1 MIWPWLLAEADTNS
15 IFGDSVVVFVQTLT
29 KSWPCLVPFLCTCL
43 WHLWNITLALKIPTY
58 LCISAATLI
67 TACRNFVDSWILF
80 VLWVIFLCL
89 PFSLTDRC
97 WGSND
102 VTLAK
107 EYTYKSPLSIK
118 PLIMIYVWEKKYSFG
133 VCQPSLSLS
142 RFKIILEP
150 VLHIFCDYLCR
161 IQSCFHAKILE
172 KLMPDQVR
180 LSLTSQRSR
189 CWREQPGR
197 GHYRQVHYHLPHYH
211 HHHHYY
217 HQKSLTRT
225 RQKRKSTQR
234 RFWSKIALF
243 APVYGAL
250 PSSSVWNGRRLETS
264 ASFIF
269 SGASFI
275 LATNTNQPREAQTEA
290 IACLSSPS
298 KLYIL

>member
-1 MIWPWLLAEADTNS
+1 M
-15 IFGDSVVVFVQTLT
+15 
-29 KSWPCLVPFLCTCL
+29 
-43 WHLWNITLALKIPTY
+43 
-58 LCISAATLI
+58 
-67 TACRNFVDSWILF
+67 
-80 VLWVIFLCL
+80 
-89 PFSLTDRC
+89 
-97 WGSND
+97 
-102 VTLAK
+102 
-107 EYTYKSPLSIK
+107 
-118 PLIMIYVWEKKYSFG
+118 MIYVWEKNYSFG

-142 RFKIILEP
+142 RFIIILEP

-161 IQSCFHAKILE
+161 IRSCFHAKILE
-172 KLMPDQVR
+172 KLMPDQVC

-189 CWREQPGR
+189 CWREQPSR